1 MRQVGLLVFVAVGA
15 IVLVLVLH
23 REQRRPP
30 GSATENSPTTSPV
43 ASAGAPLAATS
54 PLSSPPPANPEQNT
68 SPSPG
73 TTSGDGTVP
82 LVSSPAPAVPAAVA
96 PPAAHVVFVADGKLL
111 LIATDGRLE
120 FCDVTSGARRAVGV
134 TIGRVEAVGVSA
146 DGRMLVTADAA
157 GKITLT
163 ETAGYSLANVAA
175 SGVAGARGVAIAA
188 DGRTIAVASAG
199 GVTIW
204 DLVDRRAKTKL
215 LANHPCDAVAFSADG
230 KALFVGTTTSMNA
243 WETTFWQK
251 QAALG
256 GGGATVLRFWPARN
270 AIVAADAAG
279 NVRVFDPSTRQV
291 QSSLA
296 TGPLTDL
303 APSPDGRMIVTAGP
317 GGLNAWDSFTRAPR
331 KLP

>member
-1 MRQVGLLVFVAVGA
+1 MGLLVVVAVGA
-15 IVLVLVLH
+15 IGLVLMLH
-23 REQRRPP
+23 REQRGPP
-30 GSATENSPTTSPV
+30 GSSSGNSPTTSP
-43 ASAGAPLAATS
+43 AAPTPAPLADTPS
-54 PLSSPPPANPEQNT
+54 LSSPPPAVPEQTPPT
-68 SPSPG
+68 SPPG
-73 TTSGDGTVP
+73 TTSGDASVP
-82 LVSSPAPAVPAAVA
+82 VVSSPAPAAPAAVA

-111 LIATDGRLE
+111 LIAADGKLE

-134 TIGRVEAVGVSA
+134 TVGRVEAVGVSP
-146 DGRMLVTADAA
+146 DGRMLVTADAS

-163 ETAGYSLANVAA
+163 ETAGYSVANVVA

-215 LANHPCDAVAFSADG
+215 LANQPCDAVAFSADG
-230 KALFVGTTTSMNA
+230 KMLFVGTSAGVSA

-251 QAALG
+251 QAALAG
-256 GGGATVLRFWPARN
+256 GGTFLKVWPARN
-270 AIVAADAAG
+270 AIVASDASG
-279 NVRVFDPSTRQV
+279 NVRVYDSTTRQL
-291 QSSLA
+291 QSTIA

-303 APSPDGRMIVTAGP
+303 APSPDGRTIVTCGS
-317 GGLNAWDSFTRAPR
+317 GGLMAWDSFTRAPR